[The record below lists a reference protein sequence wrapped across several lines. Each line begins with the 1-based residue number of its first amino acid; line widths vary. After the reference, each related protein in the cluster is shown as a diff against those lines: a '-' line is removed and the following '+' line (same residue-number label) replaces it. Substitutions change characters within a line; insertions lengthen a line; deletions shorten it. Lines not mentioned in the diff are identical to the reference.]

1 MGYYTRH
8 DVSNNS
14 EEVIQALHEVSGY
27 GYLQDSEIK
36 WYNCKEDCKEVSRR
50 FPDQLITVEGV
61 GEDHPDIWG
70 LYAKNGRV
78 YQEEAKMILPE
89 FEETK
94 LK

>member
-14 EEVIQALHEVSGY
+14 QEVIEALHEVSGY
-27 GYLQDSEIK
+27 EYIQDSEIK
-36 WYNCKEDCKEVSRR
+36 WYDCKKDCEKVSRR

-61 GEDHPDIWG
+61 GEEYPDVWV
-70 LYAKNGRV
+70 LYAKNGKV
-78 YQEEAKMILPE
+78 YQEDAKIALPE
-89 FEETK
+89 FDETK